1 MLTCQK
7 LRISAECWTSIGS
20 SCHFFISFVVHIVS
34 TCQTSARP
42 ELDFRDWTRE
52 TSETRDFQA
61 CCGRVMRMRRV
72 ISLSFD
78 TCKDAHILK
87 RFSKSFR
94 HIGAFWNFPS
104 ARGSEA
110 DQFSQLRETTTHTS
124 TIQIRSEYL
133 HSPIERCLM
142 MVTFATTTNYLHLQH
157 FSAHLF
163 QTADAPGA
171 YARIN
176 PAFAKV

>member
-61 CCGRVMRMRRV
+61 CCGRVMR
-72 ISLSFD
+72 ID

-110 DQFSQLRETTTHTS
+110 DQFSQLQETTTHTS
-124 TIQIRSEYL
+124 MMEIGKGRRSISSGGLVARRHKTLVTSPNHSIEDLNMYL
-133 HSPIERCLM
+133 KPIGNL
-142 MVTFATTTNYLHLQH
+142 
-157 FSAHLF
+157 
-163 QTADAPGA
+163 
-171 YARIN
+171 
-176 PAFAKV
+176 